1 MKLRVL
7 SIGRRI
13 AIAVCAVLAL
23 VTGTLGVLYP
33 RLAGITAKAEG
44 YSGISVETDLTT
56 IETGLDQIDVS
67 YLAQLKTHLTVKAD
81 GVTDPLPAAAYTVD
95 SVAYNGGNAVI
106 TVSAQASDTAT
117 VTNAAGRVE
126 AKTATTIAAVAP
138 VVSNV
143 HASVNE
149 NAAVPVNGIWK
160 VKSNPTESVFLTD
173 TAKRPVSEI
182 LSDYLNVTIEYQ
194 TVTLPVSLV
203 AYDEDGKVIGPK
215 LGQVYSYRINQKSF
229 TAGPQTITV
238 SVQYGEKN
246 DDRLT
251 DTVSVTFEDV
261 QIISLNAEVKDGVTL
276 YSYSDVVSNI
286 NVWANYNDG
295 RVNEPLSE
303 RDYTSPTSLFPT
315 AEDIKSLSDYKVV
328 SITDENGK
336 PQVNATSRVKANSPD
351 NETSYRYTKRI
362 VVEAGG
368 MVYEM
373 PNDVSVNLVNPYQF
387 IGMSGVPV
395 QQTAGQPFDLAGLSV
410 TTSFVIG
417 GEGVGWED
425 IKTHVGFIGGLGRD
439 VITGTKIIK
448 TQSVQLNLEDFKE
461 SVEVSYDGGAYN
473 ALTSEAAI
481 VPADAKAV
489 NIRFIYNGQMFVYA
503 DHIAGTGG
511 GNEYTTYWKHYDNSI
526 SNTFNNISVKEEGG
540 TEDNTANYWAHPS
553 INEDIETYRPGL
565 SKSLFGVDF
574 SNPDNVVSGM
584 TVEIENTT
592 VGSTSLGSKL
602 GFTYTVEDGRV
613 NITPYTGNDPGLV
626 GVSYTQIGRESRL
639 TFTLP
644 GTYKLTFTLPTETNN
659 KKNYWQGVKVD
670 DGEGN
675 LVDTNVFTIDGLEVN
690 KGDLALTYTNLTFTA
705 QGYVVPQGNLI
716 NALQQVGVMFSA
728 GGNIVSGSDEPQS
741 YTIYARLK
749 GETAGHPVSVVENGA
764 KKPLT
769 QAQVNALTDAFGVH
783 DVMNTEF
790 ELYTEYTGTPLYMQ
804 GNTSKNPAVLK
815 VIVPDVSAITELNRD
830 YKRETAQ
837 TVIDEWE
844 KNLGYL
850 YTVTITKEDGSALD
864 EQTLH
869 AGTYSITF
877 VHNASSAAKTVPL
890 KINKAS
896 YGDLQIS
903 IEKAQEYDPT
913 LTFNDL
919 RSTLQKT
926 AEDLY
931 AEQSVYYTLGG
942 LIGFQKPNSSQNVS
956 EITELTGGTWN
967 AVFATGVNTAE
978 GDKGGDYDTPYVYV
992 TFTISAL
999 PVNLAYNSVP
1009 GAPFSGSGIVYAGAY
1024 AAKNLAFE
1032 LTGWNA
1038 AAQKNIGVSIEA
1050 TLLDGT
1056 TTIPSNFYT
1065 VNAVGDLFCLT
1076 VETAGV
1082 YKITFTNNN
1091 ADNVTFA
1098 DVTYTVTVNKA
1109 GSDAVQFSDTLK
1121 NGISVKKQ
1129 PAFQL
1134 PQEVVNGVSGIAQA
1148 KESLRVGDYVIYAQ
1162 DKATEVA
1169 GDALETGK
1177 TYYIKVTA
1185 LTGNYVRSADNFYQ
1199 ATFTYAV
1206 NYTVSDNWW
1215 IEMNVVPNDLPELE
1229 VKDNVDLTPV
1239 SGGDYDYELTADF
1252 GQNVDILSYFSN
1264 AGDSKCFVIT
1274 VENKVAAFAA
1284 RANSDLSEQLLNGTL
1299 GAGEYKVTVS
1309 PNSDYGWVPGAK
1321 NVTVDLTVKKQAVV
1335 APEIV
1340 VINGSYADANKTQS
1354 AGSIAAYWQSI
1365 KDIVTATVYRFDTT
1379 EINFALANGTVV
1391 ENAFNVA
1398 NGTLTYTDAGIYYV
1412 VFSLEGANHYWSDD
1426 SETEATNFEKE
1437 GNYDRTEV
1445 KLAQIA
1451 RQEISAPALNEKRVW
1466 NETQTPA
1473 FDANGSYEKDGYKVE
1488 YAIAHDSA
1496 AKTVTFTLTKVTLN
1510 NVEIDLHN
1518 LTWVRDLNDTFG
1530 LQYLDEYGK
1539 VLSPSQICLNYAVV
1553 KTQVDIAYNTK
1564 ATVYYGGY
1572 NTTDST
1578 LISDVSTLFTASGDD
1593 ASELD
1598 NATVV
1603 YNYVGA
1609 DGTSHIFDATALQSL
1624 TAGNYVVAIAVTFN
1638 NSDYTPVTFTVALT
1652 VSPRPVV
1659 LIVNG
1664 TLAYGGALTVADDG
1678 WDYAQN
1684 SLHFNSGDAPEFA
1697 LTIDNTDNNAG
1708 ATVTGNDWLELKN
1721 QAALSNYAVSFDV
1734 SSALT
1739 VDRGT
1744 AYVNVTVSVP
1754 YGSAA
1759 AVDSDATYAIVD
1771 ADGNVLSLE
1780 NVAGTLAFT
1789 LEDGKP
1795 VYTAE
1800 SLTHNNYNFV
1810 DGGKGAVKNT
1820 KLAVTVTID
1829 NKTSVY
1835 GETKETLT
1843 YTVDESLTDETLLNE
1858 LAGLID
1864 LSTDATVV
1872 GTYVIEGA
1880 PVDSEHFDVTF
1891 VNGTYTIT
1899 FDLNDLTVEPVA
1911 GNVYN
1916 GSSKILV
1923 TANEPAAL
1931 EGVRYAVYYYW
1942 QKKALETLP
1951 GAGNT
1956 YQWSSLARETA
1967 AGTYYVYY
1975 YIEIDGF
1982 EPLYCTAPV
1991 EAEIKFAQNALSTD
2005 FNFANGAADKD
2016 QTTAEGKVA
2025 FTYGNFDA
2033 NGDQRLT
2040 IPAAQFGGTLTYAL
2054 YAAGSDVAI
2063 VANATDLEDLFA
2075 AQAKKLIVGT
2085 YRLTVKTS
2093 DAENYASDTTEFFFK
2108 VDKAVLTIAASNK
2121 NTTYGEAAPAYE
2133 YRVSGLNTAVGDTEN
2148 SVLNGVTIALSCSYA
2163 QGNDATGY
2171 SITFENADALKATV
2185 LDNYTI
2191 ALQDGTLTVAPRR
2204 LTVRIN
2210 SVTVGYRATKAEVLE
2225 AFPETTLQLL
2235 SGTLYAADGEIT
2247 DILRLAVRD
2256 EVLDDKNYIQ
2266 GELRFTTG
2274 SRPIYAVW
2282 EDAKFEQNYAI
2293 TFSGCDY
2300 NGTEVPDT
2308 AVGGGAAFT
2317 AGTFTVSK
2325 LFVNVVWSSASRSFV
2340 YNGTAIALTASSTSY
2355 SHGNGGQGT
2364 FVSPK
2369 ELVLSHASYNPKTQQ
2384 EGKKKDGLP
2393 TDAGTYKIYAAMGGT
2408 DGNNYMTG
2416 GAYIIIV
2423 VQKASLNV
2431 ALGNATMVYGNN
2443 ITEAKAS
2450 DAKMYSF
2457 DGAIEADETAIET
2470 RLNALSFK
2478 RIVGEETVSDF
2489 AVVGSVAANKLSVGV
2504 YSLQL
2509 SNVLHDDEVFK
2520 NYNVVTTYGTLY
2532 VTQRP
2537 VTVTVNDFYAFYT
2550 GEAYT
2555 SSWLSEV
2562 RDQDIFTVDKM
2573 PQNGDA
2579 ADVDT
2584 LKISFSIASNAVNV
2598 GDYDIAARALNT
2610 GNYRVTFANNDNNA
2624 TFTIKP
2630 VALTFSAE
2638 VQVVY
2643 GETSFDV
2650 IYNVTGFEN
2659 NENYRIA
2666 IRTNDNV
2673 PEYVLSFVDGEY
2685 SVTHKAGTAF
2695 SFMNYTIADA
2705 EYEKPVE
2712 ITVIGRRLSAS
2723 VAEKY
2728 VYDGGKVEPKVT
2740 FGNVYN
2746 NETVAYTCSY
2756 AAKDGSALTDGDA
2769 VNVGRYS
2776 VTITI
2781 TDDHYTFLDGNN
2793 TASFDFAIEKNILN
2807 IRWGESNFLY
2817 DAKAETVKKF
2827 NELVNFDDNV
2837 NNLITNEKLKVKSFL
2852 RTYSEYSTEGNNVK
2866 DVDLSI
2872 QTLKGKY
2879 GRIVDGVG
2887 TYTLTLAL
2895 QGDAVNNYGW
2905 LEDDG
2910 SAEKTFIFY
2919 VYANSVDMKVS
2930 VVNKDYDGK
2939 AAKESISIE
2948 GTAIPDDGMGGWTR
2962 YLVKSYATNISEEKA
2977 NELLAKLESGAV
2989 IAVEDVANLSFVSTA
3004 PVDAGYHI
3012 FHVVYFRNTSE
3023 GRTEG
3028 ADAYVLYRISP
3039 KVIYAAPSAPGV
3051 PTEIED
3057 EEGNPAETLTTSVVY
3072 NGDTQT
3078 FTVLVSDE
3086 NAFEAFRA
3094 HPDWISV
3101 TGVDAK
3107 NNVILSGVTEFKFL
3121 KGENGEANRITF
3133 GVELVGTY
3141 TITFALGNNNY
3152 IWDQTPVTPD
3162 PDESGEV
3169 GEPRP
3174 AIPLTDGNVV
3184 NNFSVTTYIVGNNLL
3199 SEGSELHVAFGGAYF
3214 NEIKKDLYKKGLAEF
3229 VDLDNASIRYYV
3241 WKEDDNYLQDG
3252 IISSFSSV
3260 GRYYYAVFVEASDNY
3275 SEGWLNGTFTVDKKE
3290 VSVIV
3295 NATMA
3300 FGGDIVFDE
3309 NSFIFDGFVGGDEA
3323 KDVLTIDYA
3332 RVGYVL
3338 GGTIGDEFFTSEG
3351 LLIAGTYENYLTQL
3365 ETDTNGN
3372 ILGFALAGKEDN
3384 YVYVFDASRSTVTV
3398 APLNIT
3404 VTVGNANSPY
3414 GSPINVNNV
3423 TLTTGNSIPETYTS
3437 LASLL
3442 RVSFVYSF
3450 KSDSNAGTYALSAE
3464 SENPNYNVTFIS
3476 GVYTITPIAV
3486 SIKLNA
3492 GGGVYGGEIESAKIT
3507 SAYSDESPELN
3518 RKDVE
3523 KFLLYHYTG
3532 TTYGNEA
3539 YDSYD
3544 VPTQAGSYTV
3554 TAEVDPQKTG
3564 NFTLIGSVSAVF
3576 TVDRLTIDVTK
3587 LGVQNLVYRHGA
3599 TLTAEVTDNNGF
3611 AATLYNVISRNTFV
3625 EAGDYIL
3632 LLSIREE
3639 LRGNVQ
3645 WSTTARENSY
3655 EYELTFTIGKADNN
3669 LTNIEISDWTFGEQ
3683 ESEPHAT
3690 LVYDDGADIAF
3701 EYFVN
3706 GVWTTTVP
3714 VNAGSYSIRASV
3726 AESKNY
3732 KAFTSLSETF
3742 VIHKKTLALP
3752 SLQII
3757 REGEGKNDTFTGN
3770 TLLAAVLG
3778 YDAATMSLAYSDNSI
3793 VNGNTVTLTAL
3804 NAGTYKIT
3812 ISLIDALNYG
3822 WADRDEDDDGV
3833 VTLYWEILPYQV
3845 TENPTE
3851 NNDKFIVDGSI
3862 LTYIPT
3868 GFNPEIMEIEN
3879 NEIGHS
3885 GKFIV
3890 TVRLKDKANYTWAN
3904 GGTEDITFEWTVEG
3918 ISNLFVGVVGG
3929 VAGVL
3934 VIAAVALF
3942 AQMGVHN
3949 KKKKREAAEMENRD
3963 NADNAEEEV
3972 QA

>member
-33 RLAGITAKAEG
+33 RLAGMSAKAEG
-44 YSGISVETDLTT
+44 YSGIAVETDLTA
-56 IETGLDQIDVS
+56 IETGLDQIEIS
-67 YLAQLKTHLTVKAD
+67 HLAQLKTHLTVKAD
-81 GVTDPLPAAAYTVD
+81 GVADPLPADAYTVD
-95 SVAYNGGNAVI
+95 SVAYNGDNAVI
-106 TVSAQASDTAT
+106 TVSAPNTDGT
-117 VTNAAGRVE
+117 GRVE
-126 AKTATTIAAVAP
+126 AQTQTPITSVAP

-149 NAAVPVNGIWK
+149 NAATLVNGIWK
-160 VKSNPTESVFLTD
+160 VTSNQTESVFLTD

-203 AYDEDGKVIGPK
+203 QYNEEDGSLITPK

-229 TAGPQTITV
+229 TAGPQNITV
-238 SVQYGEKN
+238 SVQYGEQN

-251 DTVSVTFEDV
+251 DTISVTFEDV
-261 QIISLNAEVKDGVTL
+261 QIISLRANVKDGVTL

-295 RVNEPLSE
+295 RVDVPLSE

-315 AEDIKSLSDYKVV
+315 AADIQNLKNNGYNVV
-328 SITDENGK
+328 SITDEDGK
-336 PQVNATSRVKANSPD
+336 RGSAND
-351 NETSYRYTKRI
+351 ERDRDKTSYPDTASSRSYTKDI

-368 MVYEM
+368 LPYKIEG
-373 PNDVSVNLVNPYQF
+373 VSVNLANPYQF
-387 IGMSGVPV
+387 ISINGVLG
-395 QQTAGQPFDLAGLSV
+395 QQIAGQELKLEGISIA
-410 TTSFVIG
+410 TSFVT
-417 GEGVGWED
+417 D
-425 IKTHVGFIGGLGRD
+425 YQDKKSHVGFVGGLGSE
-439 VITGTKIIK
+439 IISTTKILS
-448 TQSVQLNLEDFKE
+448 TQSTQLNLEDFKE
-461 SVEVSYDGGAYN
+461 SVEVSYDGGEFN
-473 ALTSEAAI
+473 PLTSDLAK
-481 VPADAKAV
+481 VPANAKTV
-489 NIRFIYNGQMFVYA
+489 NIRFTYNGQMFVYA
-503 DHIAGTGG
+503 DHIEGSSNTF
-511 GNEYTTYWKHYDNSI
+511 YTYWKHYDNSI
-526 SNTFNNISVKEEGG
+526 SNTFNISVKEEGG

-574 SNPDNVVSGM
+574 SNPNNIASGM

-592 VGSTSLGSKL
+592 VGSTAQGTKL
-602 GFTYTVEDGRV
+602 KFTYTVSESEGV
-613 NITPYTGNDPGLV
+613 KTVVMTPDTDNAPGLV
-626 GVSYTQIGRESRL
+626 GVSYTQNGRESRL

-644 GTYKLTFTLPTETNN
+644 GTYKMTFTLPTETNN
-659 KKNYWQGVKVD
+659 KKNYWEGVKD
-670 DGEGN
+670 ENGES
-675 LVDTNVFTIDGLEVN
+675 TNVFTIDGLEVN
-690 KGDLALTYTNLTFTA
+690 KGALALTYTNLTFTA

-728 GGNIVSGSDEPQS
+728 GGNIVSGNDGPQN
-741 YTIYARLK
+741 YTVYARLK

-764 KKPLT
+764 KKALT
-769 QAQVNALTDAFGVH
+769 QAQVNALKDAFSEY

-804 GNTSKNPAVLK
+804 GNTSKNPVPLK
-815 VIVPDVSAITELNRD
+815 VIVPDVSAITDLNRD

-837 TVIDEWE
+837 AVIDEWE

-877 VHNASSAAKTVPL
+877 VHNASNATKTVPL
-890 KINKAS
+890 KINKAP
-896 YGDLQIS
+896 YGDLQIT
-903 IEKAQEYDPT
+903 IEDAQEYDPT

-931 AEQSVYYTLGG
+931 AEQSVYYTLGE
-942 LIGFQKPNSSQNVS
+942 LIGFQKPNSSQSVTD
-956 EITELTGGTWN
+956 ITELTGGTWN
-967 AVFATGVNTAE
+967 AVFATGINTAE

-999 PVNLAYNSVP
+999 SVNLAYNSVP

-1091 ADNVTFA
+1091 TDNVTFT

-1109 GSDAVQFSDTLK
+1109 SSDSVQFSDTLK

-1129 PAFQL
+1129 PSFQL
-1134 PQEVVNGVSGIAQA
+1134 PQEVVNGVSGIDQA
-1148 KESLRVGDYVIYAQ
+1148 KESLRVGAYVIYAQ
-1162 DKATEVA
+1162 DKTTVVA

-1177 TYYIKVTA
+1177 TYYIKVTG
-1185 LTGNYVRSADNFYQ
+1185 LTGNYVRSADNYYQ

-1206 NYTVSDNWW
+1206 NYTVSGNWW

-1274 VENKVAAFAA
+1274 VENKVATFAA

-1299 GAGEYKVTVS
+1299 GAGEYTVTVS

-1379 EINFALANGTVV
+1379 ATDFTLANGTVV
-1391 ENAFNVA
+1391 ADAFNVA

-1426 SETEATNFEKE
+1426 SETEATNFAKE

-1451 RQEISAPALNEKRVW
+1451 RQEISAPPLNEKRVW
-1466 NETQTPA
+1466 NESQTPA
-1473 FDANGSYEKDGYKVE
+1473 FDANGSYENDEDYKVE
-1488 YAIAHDSA
+1488 YAITHDSA
-1496 AKTVTFTLTKVTLN
+1496 ARTVTFTLTKVTLN
-1510 NVEIDLHN
+1510 SVEIDLHN
-1518 LTWVRDLNDTFG
+1518 LTWVRNLSDTFG

-1578 LISDVSTLFTASGDD
+1578 LVSDVSTLFTASGTD
-1593 ASELD
+1593 AGELT

-1603 YNYVGA
+1603 YNYVGT
-1609 DGTSHIFDATALQSL
+1609 DGTSHTFDATALQSL
-1624 TAGNYVVAIAVTFN
+1624 TAGNYVVTIAVTFN

-1664 TLAYGGALTVADDG
+1664 TLAYGGALTVADG
-1678 WDYAQN
+1678 AWDYAQN
-1684 SLHFNSGDAPEFA
+1684 SLHFNSGDVPEFA
-1697 LTIDNTDNNAG
+1697 LTIGNTANNAG
-1708 ATVTGNDWLELKN
+1708 STVSGNDWLELKN
-1721 QAALSNYAVSFDV
+1721 EAALSNYAVSFDET
-1734 SSALT
+1734 SALT
-1739 VDRGT
+1739 VGKGT

-1759 AVDSDATYAIVD
+1759 SVDSDATYAIVD
-1771 ADGNVLSLE
+1771 ADGNVLSLQ
-1780 NVAGTLAFT
+1780 NVTGTLAFT

-1795 VYTAE
+1795 VYTVE

-1835 GETKETLT
+1835 GKAHETLT

-1880 PVDSEHFDVTF
+1880 PVDSENFDVTF

-1899 FDLNDLTVEPVA
+1899 FDLNDLTVDPVA

-1942 QKKALETLP
+1942 QKEALETLP

-2025 FTYGNFDA
+2025 FTFGNFDA
-2033 NGDQRLT
+2033 NGDQRLI

-2054 YAAGSDVAI
+2054 YAAGNNVAI
-2063 VANATDLEDLFA
+2063 AENATDLEDLFA

-2093 DAENYASDTTEFFFK
+2093 DAENYASDTAEFFFK

-2121 NTTYGEAAPAYE
+2121 NTTYGEAAPSYE

-2148 SVLNGVTIALSCSYA
+2148 SVLNGVTITLSCAYA
-2163 QGNDATGY
+2163 QGSNATEY
-2171 SITFENADALKATV
+2171 PITFENASALEAAV

-2191 ALQDGTLTVAPRR
+2191 ALQNGALTVAPRR

-2210 SVTVGYRATKAEVLE
+2210 SVTVGYRATKAEVEE

-2256 EVLDDKNYIQ
+2256 QVLNDNNYIN
-2266 GELRFTTG
+2266 GELNFQTG
-2274 SRPIYAVW
+2274 TRPIYAVW
-2282 EDAKFEQNYAI
+2282 KDAEFEQNYAI

-2300 NGTEVPDT
+2300 NGNEVPDT
-2308 AVGGGAAFT
+2308 AVGEGEAFT

-2340 YNGTAIALTASSTSY
+2340 YDGTAIALTASSTSY

-2364 FVSPK
+2364 FVTPK
-2369 ELVLSHASYNPKTQQ
+2369 ELVLSYATYDSKTQE
-2384 EGKKKDGLP
+2384 EGETKDGLP

-2423 VQKASLNV
+2423 IEKASLNV

-2443 ITEAKAS
+2443 ITEATAS

-2457 DGAIEADETAIET
+2457 DGAIDADKAAIEA

-2489 AVVGSVAANKLSVGV
+2489 AVLGSVAANKLSVGV

-2509 SNVLHDDEVFK
+2509 SNVLLDDEVFK

-2532 VTQRP
+2532 VTQRS
-2537 VTVTVNDFYAFYT
+2537 VTVTVNNFSAPYT
-2550 GEAYT
+2550 GKAYT
-2555 SSWLSEV
+2555 SSWLSDIK
-2562 RDQDIFTVDKM
+2562 DQDIFTVDDM
-2573 PQNGDA
+2573 PENGDV

-2598 GDYDIAARALNT
+2598 GNYDIAARALNS
-2610 GNYRVTFANNDNNA
+2610 GNYRVTFANNHNNA
-2624 TFTIKP
+2624 TFAITP
-2630 VALTFSAE
+2630 AVLTVNAV

-2650 IYNVTGFEN
+2650 IYEFEGFVN
-2659 NENYRIA
+2659 NETYRIA

-2673 PEYVLSFVDGEY
+2673 PEYELAFVDGEY

-2695 SFMNYTIADA
+2695 SFMNYKIAA
-2705 EYEKPVE
+2705 EAYTEEVS
-2712 ITVIGRRLSAS
+2712 VIERQLSAS
-2723 VAEKY
+2723 IVGNH
-2728 VYDGGKVEPKVT
+2728 VFNGGNIEPKVT
-2740 FGNVYN
+2740 LGNVYN
-2746 NETVAYTCSY
+2746 NENVAYTCEY
-2756 AAKDGSALTDGDA
+2756 TAKEGSALTDGYA
-2769 VNVGRYS
+2769 VNAGNYT

-2781 TDDHYTFLDGNN
+2781 TDDHYTFRNGK
-2793 TASFDFAIEKNILN
+2793 TVSFDFEIEKRVLDIH
-2807 IRWGESNFLY
+2807 WAQDNFLY
-2817 DAKAETVKKF
+2817 DSKAETENRF
-2827 NELVNFDDNV
+2827 NELVGFDDGVNEMLKNNV
-2837 NNLITNEKLKVKSFL
+2837 LSITSFL
-2852 RTYSEYSTEGNNVK
+2852 RVYYIYSTDGNTDN
-2866 DVDLSI
+2866 DPTTDELSI
-2872 QTLKGKY
+2872 QSQNKKY

-2887 TYTLTLAL
+2887 TYTLKLKL
-2895 QGDAVNNYGW
+2895 QGDAVNNYVW
-2905 LEDDG
+2905 MEDDG
-2910 SAEKTFIFY
+2910 NAEKTFEFL
-2919 VYANSVDMKVS
+2919 VYANSVDMNVS
-2930 VVNKDYDGK
+2930 VADKEYDGE

-2948 GTAIPDDGMGGWTR
+2948 GTAIPDDGMGGWMR

-2977 NELLAKLESGAV
+2977 NELFAKLESGAA

-3028 ADAYVLYRISP
+3028 ADAYVLYRILP

-3051 PTEIED
+3051 STEIKD
-3057 EEGNPAETLTTSVVY
+3057 EEGNLVETLTTSVVY
-3072 NGDTQT
+3072 NGVTQT

-3086 NAFEAFRA
+3086 NAFEAFRE

-3101 TGVDAK
+3101 TGIDAK
-3107 NNVILSGVTEFKFL
+3107 NNVILSGVPEFKFL
-3121 KGENGEANRITF
+3121 KGENGKANRITF

-3152 IWDQTPVTPD
+3152 IWDQTLVTPD
-3162 PDESGEV
+3162 PDETGEV

-3174 AIPLTDGNVV
+3174 AIPLIDGNVV
-3184 NNFSVTTYIVGNNLL
+3184 NNFSITTYIVGNDLL
-3199 SEGSELHVAFGGAYF
+3199 SEGSELHVAFGGDYF
-3214 NEIKKDLYKKGLAEF
+3214 NEIKNDLYSKGLAEF
-3229 VDLDNASIRYYV
+3229 VNLDNASIRYYV
-3241 WKEDDNYLQDG
+3241 WREDDNYLQDG

-3323 KDVLTIDYA
+3323 QDVLTIDYA

-3338 GGTIGDEFFTSEG
+3338 GGKIGDEFFTSEG

-3372 ILGFALAGKEDN
+3372 ILGFALAGQEDN

-3398 APLNIT
+3398 NPLNIT

-3518 RKDVE
+3518 RRDVE

-3587 LGVQNLVYRHGA
+3587 LGVENLVYRHGA

-3611 AATLYNVISRNTFV
+3611 ATTLYNVISRNTFV

-3645 WSTTARENSY
+3645 WSTTARENSF
-3655 EYELTFTIGKADNN
+3655 EYELAFTIGKADNN

-3706 GVWTTTVP
+3706 GAWTTTVP
-3714 VNAGSYSIRASV
+3714 VNAGNYSIRASV

-3757 REGEGKNDTFTGN
+3757 HEGEGKNDTFTGN

-3851 NNDKFIVDGSI
+3851 NTDKFIVDGSI

-3868 GFNPEIMEIEN
+3868 GFDPTIMEIEN

-3934 VIAAVALF
+3934 VIAAVAF
-3942 AQMGVHN
+3942 FVQMGVHN